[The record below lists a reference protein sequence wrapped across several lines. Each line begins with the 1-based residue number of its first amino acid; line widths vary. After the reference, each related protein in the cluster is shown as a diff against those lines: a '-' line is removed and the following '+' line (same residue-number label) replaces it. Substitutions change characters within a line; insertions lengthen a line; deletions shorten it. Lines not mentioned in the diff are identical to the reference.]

1 MCEENDVLAQVLEEA
16 RKDLKDPRGLPDKP
30 PARGS
35 LNITERSGRAVCV
48 RVMTS
53 PMTDADDFR
62 KGGSRPF
69 PHFRSDCAEAATYP
83 QS

>member
-1 MCEENDVLAQVLEEA
+1 MRMCEENDVLAQVLEEA

-53 PMTDADDFR
+53 PMTRRRRFPKGR
-62 KGGSRPF
+62 KPTF
-69 PHFRSDCAEAATYP
+69 PSLSIRLR
-83 QS
+83 